1 MNTVQQGQVGKIQP
15 INFNLNYTKRPALS
29 KILRLRIMIWDQ
41 LAQTVSSWDSCS
53 QNLFL
58 LNCWN
63 WVYECSY
70 KTPGEKYQVIHNN
83 V

>member
-41 LAQTVSSWDSCS
+41 LAQTVSS
-53 QNLFL
+53 
-58 LNCWN
+58 
-63 WVYECSY
+63 
-70 KTPGEKYQVIHNN
+70 
-83 V
+83 